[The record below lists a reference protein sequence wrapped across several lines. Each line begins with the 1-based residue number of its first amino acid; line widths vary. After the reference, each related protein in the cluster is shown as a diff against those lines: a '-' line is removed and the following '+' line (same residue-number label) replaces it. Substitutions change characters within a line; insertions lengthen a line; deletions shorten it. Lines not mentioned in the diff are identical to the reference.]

1 MAENDGSTATGN
13 ESNNDQGTNASDA
26 SSGTAATGAGSANGT
41 TTGNATLTQSQV
53 DAIVRDRIAREREK
67 FKGFDDLKKKAEQYD
82 QLQAAS
88 QTDLEKAQTEAQK
101 ASERASTAEGRMKMA
116 LTRAAIVSEA
126 SKQGARDPSL
136 LVKLIDTESLKIT
149 DDGEVEGAAEA
160 VTALLA
166 THDYLKGNGFTGSG
180 DGGQRTDGGIKTFTR
195 TQIAQPT
202 FFREHKA
209 EILAAQKDGRILDE

>member
-1 MAENDGSTATGN
+1 MAENDGSATTGN
-13 ESNNDQGTNASDA
+13 ESNNDQGTNASDT
-26 SSGTAATGAGSANGT
+26 SSGTSTSTAGSASGT
-41 TTGNATLTQSQV
+41 TTGNGTLTQAQV

-67 FKGFDDLKKKAEQYD
+67 YKGFDDLKRKAEQYD
-82 QLQAAS
+82 AQVAAS

-136 LVKLIDTESLKIT
+136 LVKLIDTDTLEIT
-149 DDGEVEGAAEA
+149 DSGEVKGAAEA

-180 DGGQRTDGGIKTFTR
+180 DGGQRTQGGVKTFTR
-195 TQIAQPT
+195 TEIANPIY
-202 FFREHKA
+202 FREHKA